1 MPDAFFRHDGDLYI
15 PTELTRGP
23 WSAQAQ
29 HGGPPAALLGTAME
43 RTEGRDN
50 AMVVRATFE
59 MLKPV
64 PLAPLTLS
72 TRILSAGRSVQL
84 IGGVLS
90 SGGQEIMRAQ
100 AVRMRLTD
108 VPIDEPPLPRP
119 PPGPDRGKPAPF
131 FPTGHDVGY
140 HTGMEVSFVRGG
152 FVEQGP
158 AIAWLRMRHPLV
170 EGEPIAPLAR
180 VLIAADSGNGVSSV
194 LDYRRFI
201 FVNPDLTVN
210 LHRYPEGDWVCLD
223 AETIVSRRGVGLA
236 VSVLHDLRG
245 PIGRASQSLLIGERK
260 APAEQL
266 GPPAKVRQA

>member
-1 MPDAFFRHDGDLYI
+1 MPDAFFHRDGDRYI

-23 WSAQAQ
+23 WSAEAQ

-43 RTEGRDN
+43 RTEARDG

-64 PLAPLTLS
+64 PLSPLTLS
-72 TRILSAGRSVQL
+72 TRVLNGGRSVQV

-90 SGGQEIMRAQ
+90 SGGEEILRGQ

-108 VPIDEPPLPRP
+108 VPFDEPPLPPP
-119 PPGPDRGKPAPF
+119 PPGPDQGKPAPF
-131 FPTGHDVGY
+131 FPTGFDVGY
-140 HTGMEVSFVRGG
+140 HTAMEASFVRGG
-152 FVEQGP
+152 FLERGP

-170 EGEPIAPLAR
+170 AGEPIAPLAR
-180 VLIAADSGNGVSSV
+180 VLIAADSGNGVSSA

-201 FVNPDLTVN
+201 FINPDLTVN
-210 LHRYPEGDWVCLD
+210 LHRSPEGEWVCRD
-223 AETIVSRRGVGLA
+223 AQTTVSRRGVGLA

-245 PIGRASQSLLIGERK
+245 PIGRASQSLVIGERK
-260 APAEQL
+260 GTPS
-266 GPPAKVRQA
+266 R